1 MWVATVELWT
11 NAGTKWVAESVWVI
25 MVTEM
30 AKPTGFATSG
40 EVEGGPRRQP
50 ST

>member
-11 NAGTKWVAESVWVI
+11 NAGTEWVGECVWVI

-30 AKPTGFATSG
+30 AKPTGVAVSG
-40 EVEGGPRRQP
+40 EVEGGPRWQS